1 MAFRVLQGREPI
13 HRGSVHEKL
22 QQGRLLHHI
31 LRDNQ
36 LQSLQQPHGKK
47 YQQYRNAQAQNAAA
61 HQIQCVEPRQSLR
74 QPQHPQQEPAH
85 QHQDQK
91 GR

>member
-1 MAFRVLQGREPI
+1 M
-13 HRGSVHEKL
+13 
-22 QQGRLLHHI
+22 LHHI

-61 HQIQCVEPRQSLR
+61 HQIQCSPGNLSASRSTRSRSLHTSIR
-74 QPQHPQQEPAH
+74 IRKAA
-85 QHQDQK
+85 K
-91 GR
+91 YTRA